1 MNAFGNGVLTLP
13 QKIFN
18 VDVKFITKYLI
29 YLGRWQ
35 LSTPILAIVLM
46 FLGAG
51 IEGVVIAN
59 LIGGLIFFWI
69 DRILI
74 QKQKTKVLSID
85 TGKKYGMYLFRWQLT
100 SITMLPIVMVL
111 GGDFFGVFMANLIGG
126 LLFFWVD
133 QFIFN
138 GNKIDILSVLKIR
151 KQVSIN

>member
-18 VDVKFITKYLI
+18 VDVKFISKYLI

>member
-1 MNAFGNGVLTLP
+1 
-13 QKIFN
+13 
-18 VDVKFITKYLI
+18 
-29 YLGRWQ
+29 
-35 LSTPILAIVLM
+35 M

-74 QKQKTKVLSID
+74 QKQKTKILSIG

-138 GNKIDILSVLKIR
+138 GHKIKVLELLKLKR
-151 KQVSIN
+151 GVARN

>member
-13 QKIFN
+13 EKIFN
-18 VDVKFITKYLI
+18 VDVKFISKYLI

-51 IEGVVIAN
+51 VEGVVIAN

-138 GNKIDILSVLKIR
+138 GQKLDLLGLLKLK
-151 KQVSIN
+151 KQGAIN